1 MFYELIWTWV
11 FVFCLC
17 FPGIFS
23 KIPLNSPKF
32 LTKWRQKSWNLWLQW
47 KSIVTLLVSPQDTSD
62 EGRGLTLLEKARMSL
77 GEGSGWGW
85 PPSLPNCFRR
95 KGLRGGGC
103 TQKVGFWIGGVK
115 GIVCVLP
122 CLWPLLNIPG
132 QKPGVSPTTE
142 SPSCKSRTCPF
153 LNTHGACPQLQ
164 AALLPLLLK
173 SSSA

>member
-1 MFYELIWTWV
+1 MRSCPTNSVCPGGYHYGQTLLVGHDLMFYELIWTWV

-47 KSIVTLLVSPQDTSD
+47 KSIVTFLVSPQDTSD

-103 TQKVGFWIGGVK
+103 TQKVGFWIGVPLGK
-115 GIVCVLP
+115 EQGLP
-122 CLWPLLNIPG
+122 
-132 QKPGVSPTTE
+132 V
-142 SPSCKSRTCPF
+142 
-153 LNTHGACPQLQ
+153 
-164 AALLPLLLK
+164 
-173 SSSA
+173 